1 MRISEAL
8 AVKVKDINSDR
19 LQIKVEKGKGHKDRY
34 VNVPV
39 KLIEILRE
47 YYKIYKPTDRLFYG
61 ENRHETKF
69 IKDVSKCKTNHSKT

>member
-34 VNVPV
+34 VDVPV
-39 KLIEILRE
+39 ELIEILRE
-47 YYKIYKPTDRLFYG
+47 YYIIYINQQIGCFMEKIGTRPNL
-61 ENRHETKF
+61 
-69 IKDVSKCKTNHSKT
+69 